1 MPKDEFDFDDPMEL
15 CGVELPV
22 ADDES
27 DREMVRCF
35 AEEFTRMGLSQA
47 ELLAVFRNPFYARA
61 HGAWIRLGDPE
72 VTRLVEEPERAFRPR
87 RTE

>member
-22 ADDES
+22 ADGES

-35 AEEFTRMGLSQA
+35 AEEFTRMGFSPA
-47 ELLAVFRNPFYARA
+47 ELLAVFRNPFYAGA
-61 HGAWIRLGDPE
+61 HGAWTRLGDTE
-72 VTRLVEEPERAFRPR
+72 VTRLVEETERAFRPR